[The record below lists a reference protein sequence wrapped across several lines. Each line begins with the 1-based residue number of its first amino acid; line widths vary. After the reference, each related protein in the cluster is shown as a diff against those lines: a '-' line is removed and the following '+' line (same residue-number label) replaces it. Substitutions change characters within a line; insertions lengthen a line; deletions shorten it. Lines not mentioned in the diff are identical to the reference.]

1 MIFLYTAFITSF
13 AGRLLEKIMIR
24 RPTLIAALAM
34 AGLLGTS
41 AFAQNLS
48 PKAQYAYDTKQAS
61 TRYADDKKLCAE
73 ETSSKARMQ
82 CLRDA
87 KTEYDQSIINA
98 KAAQKAGN
106 SYASQPAK
114 QQQQI
119 CSDCGKVLAVN
130 VTEKAGEG
138 GALGMIGGGVAGA
151 LLGRQVGSGHGKDL
165 ATLAGAAG
173 GAYAG
178 KQVEGRVRNSKVW
191 TVTVQYETGAKADF
205 AFDQDP
211 GLHSGDLVRTSGN
224 GITRR

>member
-1 MIFLYTAFITSF
+1 
-13 AGRLLEKIMIR
+13 MIR
-24 RPTLIAALAM
+24 RPLILAVAVTALFS
-34 AGLLGTS
+34 TS

-87 KTEYDQSIINA
+87 KGEYDQAIINA

-106 SYASQPAK
+106 SYASQPSK
-114 QQQQI
+114 QQHQI
-119 CSDCGKVLAVN
+119 CAECGKVLAVN

-151 LLGRQVGSGHGKDL
+151 LLGRQVGGGRGKDL

-178 KQVEGRVRNSKVW
+178 KQVEGHMKNAKTW

-211 GLHSGDLVRTSGN
+211 GLAAGDLVRNSGN
-224 GITRR
+224 GIARR

>member
-1 MIFLYTAFITSF
+1 M
-13 AGRLLEKIMIR
+13 
-24 RPTLIAALAM
+24 
-34 AGLLGTS
+34 
-41 AFAQNLS
+41 
-48 PKAQYAYDTKQAS
+48 
-61 TRYADDKKLCAE
+61 
-73 ETSSKARMQ
+73 
-82 CLRDA
+82 
-87 KTEYDQSIINA
+87 
-98 KAAQKAGN
+98 
-106 SYASQPAK
+106 
-114 QQQQI
+114 
-119 CSDCGKVLAVN
+119 N

-211 GLHSGDLVRTSGN
+211 GLHSGDLVRNSGN

>member
-1 MIFLYTAFITSF
+1 ML
-13 AGRLLEKIMIR
+13 R
-24 RPTLIAALAM
+24 RPYIIAVAITALFS
-34 AGLLGTS
+34 TS

-48 PKAQYAYDTKQAS
+48 PKAQYAYDTQQAS

-73 ETSSKARMQ
+73 ESSSKARMQ

-87 KTEYDQSIINA
+87 KSEHEQAIRDA

-106 SYASQPAK
+106 SYASQPSK
-114 QQQQI
+114 KPQQI
-119 CSDCGKVLAVN
+119 CADCAKVLAVN
-130 VTEKAGEG
+130 VADKAGEG

-151 LLGRQVGSGHGKDL
+151 LLGRQVGGGLGKDL

-178 KQVEGRVRNSKVW
+178 KQVEGHMKNAKTW

-211 GLHSGDLVRTSGN
+211 GLAAGDLVRNSGN
-224 GITRR
+224 GIVRR

>member
-1 MIFLYTAFITSF
+1 
-13 AGRLLEKIMIR
+13 MIR
-24 RPTLIAALAM
+24 RPTLIAALAL
-34 AGLLGTS
+34 AGLFSTP
-41 AFAQNLS
+41 AFAQNNMS
-48 PKAQYAYDTKQAS
+48 PKAQYAYDSKQAS

-87 KTEYDQSIINA
+87 KTEYDQAIINA

-106 SYASQPAK
+106 SYASQPSK
-114 QQQQI
+114 QQQV
-119 CSDCGKVLAVN
+119 CADCGKVVAVN
-130 VTEKAGEG
+130 VVEKAGEG

-151 LLGRQVGSGHGKDL
+151 LLGRQVGSGRGKDL

-178 KQVEGRVRNSKVW
+178 KQVEGHVKNSKVW
-191 TVTVQYETGAKADF
+191 NVTVQYETGARADF

-211 GLHSGDLVRTSGN
+211 GLQSGDLVRNSGN

>member
-1 MIFLYTAFITSF
+1 
-13 AGRLLEKIMIR
+13 MIR
-24 RPTLIAALAM
+24 RPAIIVAMTL
-34 AGLLGTS
+34 AGLLATP
-41 AFAQNLS
+41 AFAQNTMS
-48 PKAQYAYDTKQAS
+48 PKAQYAYDSKQAS

-87 KTEYDQSIINA
+87 KTEYDQAIINA

-106 SYASQPAK
+106 SYASQPSK
-114 QQQQI
+114 QQQQV
-119 CSDCGKVLAVN
+119 CADCGKVVAVN

-151 LLGRQVGSGHGKDL
+151 LLGRQVGGGLGKDL

-178 KQVEGRVRNSKVW
+178 KQVEGHVKNSKVW
-191 TVTVQYETGAKADF
+191 TVTVQYETGARADF

-211 GLHSGDLVRTSGN
+211 GLQSGDLVRNSGN

>member
-1 MIFLYTAFITSF
+1 
-13 AGRLLEKIMIR
+13 MIR
-24 RPTLIAALAM
+24 RPLILAVAITALFS
-34 AGLLGTS
+34 TS

-48 PKAQYAYDTKQAS
+48 PKAQYTYDTKQAT

-73 ETSSKARMQ
+73 ESSSKARMQ

-87 KTEYDQSIINA
+87 KSEYDQAIINA

-106 SYASQPAK
+106 SYASQPSK
-114 QQQQI
+114 QPQHQI
-119 CSDCGKVLAVN
+119 CADCGKVLAVN
-130 VTEKAGEG
+130 VAEKAGEG

-151 LLGRQVGSGHGKDL
+151 LLGRQVGGGRGKDL

-178 KQVEGRVRNSKVW
+178 KQVEGHMKNAKTW

-211 GLHSGDLVRTSGN
+211 GLAAGDLVRNSGN
-224 GITRR
+224 GIARR

>member
-1 MIFLYTAFITSF
+1 ML
-13 AGRLLEKIMIR
+13 R
-24 RPTLIAALAM
+24 RPYIIAVAITALFS
-34 AGLLGTS
+34 TS

-48 PKAQYAYDTKQAS
+48 PTAQYAYDTQQAS

-73 ETSSKARMQ
+73 ESSSKARMQ

-87 KTEYDQSIINA
+87 KSEHEQAIRDA

-106 SYASQPAK
+106 SYASQPSK
-114 QQQQI
+114 KPQQI
-119 CSDCGKVLAVN
+119 CADCAKVLAVN
-130 VTEKAGEG
+130 VADKAGEG

-151 LLGRQVGSGHGKDL
+151 LLGRQVGGGLGKDL

-178 KQVEGRVRNSKVW
+178 KQVEGHMKNAKTW

-211 GLHSGDLVRTSGN
+211 GLAAGDLVRNSGN
-224 GITRR
+224 GIVRR

>member
-1 MIFLYTAFITSF
+1 
-13 AGRLLEKIMIR
+13 MIR
-24 RPTLIAALAM
+24 RPLILAVAITALFS
-34 AGLLGTS
+34 TS

-48 PKAQYAYDTKQAS
+48 PKAQYTYDTKQAS

-87 KTEYDQSIINA
+87 KSEYDQAIINA
-98 KAAQKAGN
+98 KAAQRAGN
-106 SYASQPAK
+106 SYASQPSK
-114 QQQQI
+114 QPQHQI
-119 CSDCGKVLAVN
+119 CADCGKVLAVN

-151 LLGRQVGSGHGKDL
+151 
-165 ATLAGAAG
+165 AG

-178 KQVEGRVRNSKVW
+178 KQVEGHMKNAKTW

-211 GLHSGDLVRTSGN
+211 GLAAGDLVRNSGN
-224 GITRR
+224 GIARR

>member
-1 MIFLYTAFITSF
+1 
-13 AGRLLEKIMIR
+13 MIR
-24 RPTLIAALAM
+24 RPTTIIVAM
-34 AGLLGTS
+34 TLAGLFSTS

-48 PKAQYAYDTKQAS
+48 PKAQYAYDTKQAN

-87 KTEYDQSIINA
+87 KTEYDQAIINA

-114 QQQQI
+114 QQQQV
-119 CSDCGKVLAVN
+119 CADCGKVLSVN

-151 LLGRQVGSGHGKDL
+151 LLGRQVGSGRGKDL

-178 KQVEGRVRNSKVW
+178 KQVEGHVKNSKVW
-191 TVTVQYETGAKADF
+191 TVTVQYETGARADF

-211 GLHSGDLVRTSGN
+211 GLHSGDLVRNSGN